1 MKMGKYRSKK
11 QKTILTKFKIIK
23 MKQPNKVGGGA
34 RTNVNGLSFEQTTSL
49 REIFLQK
56 SDFKVIGDDVIRD
69 GKKVGQL
76 CEKNKIYKN
85 ILEPQNIEY
94 RRIVS
99 KKLLPDEAIL
109 VGDTM
114 YIIEKKFQS
123 GSGSVDEKL
132 QTCDFKKK
140 QYAKLLATVNLKVEY
155 IYFLNDW
162 FLRSE
167 YDDVKEYIT
176 EVGCQYYFDEL
187 PLSAIGL

>member
-1 MKMGKYRSKK
+1 MRKYRSKK
-11 QKTILTKFKIIK
+11 QKTILTKFKIQK

-49 REIFLQK
+49 REIFLLK
-56 SDFKVIGDDVIRD
+56 SDFKVVGDDLLRD

-140 QYAKLLATVNLKVEY
+140 QYAKLLATVDLKVEY

-176 EVGCQYYFDEL
+176 EVGCQYYFGEL

>member
-1 MKMGKYRSKK
+1 MKMGKYNSKK
-11 QKTILTKFKIIK
+11 QKTILTKFKIK
-23 MKQPNKVGGGA
+23 RMKQPNKVGGGSK
-34 RTNVNGLSFEQTTSL
+34 TNVNGLAFEQTTSL

-56 SDFKVIGDDVIRD
+56 KEFTLIGDNLLRGGV
-69 GKKVGQL
+69 KVAQL
-76 CEKNKIYKN
+76 CEKNKIYKH
-85 ILEPQNIEY
+85 ILEPSQIDY
-94 RRIVS
+94 RRMVS

-109 VGDTM
+109 VGDTV

-140 QYAKLLATVNLKVEY
+140 QYAKLLSAINLKVEY

-167 YDDVKEYIT
+167 YDDVKQYIT
-176 EVGCQYYFDEL
+176 DVGCHYYFDEL
-187 PLSAIGL
+187 PLEAIGL

>member
-11 QKTILTKFKIIK
+11 QKTILTKLKLRK

-34 RTNVNGLSFEQTTSL
+34 RTNLHGLHFEQTTSL
-49 REIFLQK
+49 REVFMVK
-56 SDFKVIGDDVIRD
+56 NEFTVIGDDVFKGGI
-69 GKKVGQL
+69 KVGQL
-76 CEKNKIYKN
+76 CEKNKIYKQ
-85 ILEPQNIEY
+85 ILEPQKIEY

-109 VGDTM
+109 VGDTV

-140 QYAKLLATVNLKVEY
+140 QYAKLLSAANLKVEY
-155 IYFLNDW
+155 IYFLNHW

-167 YDDVKEYIT
+167 YDDVKQYIA
-176 EVGCQYYFDEL
+176 EVGCQYYFDEI

>member
-1 MKMGKYRSKK
+1 MKMGKFRFKK
-11 QKTILTKFKIIK
+11 QKTILTKLKLRK

-34 RTNVNGLSFEQTTSL
+34 RTNVNGLLFEQTTSL
-49 REIFLQK
+49 REVFMQK
-56 SDFKVIGDDVIRD
+56 NEFTVHGDDVFRGGI
-69 GKKVGQL
+69 KVGQL
-76 CEKNKIYKN
+76 CEKNKIYKCL
-85 ILEPQNIEY
+85 LEPHKIDY

-109 VGDTM
+109 VGDTL

-140 QYAKLLATVNLKVEY
+140 QYTKLLTEINLKVEY

-162 FLRSE
+162 FLRLE
-167 YDDVKEYIT
+167 YDDVKQYIT
-176 EVGCQYYFDEL
+176 EVGCQYYFDEI